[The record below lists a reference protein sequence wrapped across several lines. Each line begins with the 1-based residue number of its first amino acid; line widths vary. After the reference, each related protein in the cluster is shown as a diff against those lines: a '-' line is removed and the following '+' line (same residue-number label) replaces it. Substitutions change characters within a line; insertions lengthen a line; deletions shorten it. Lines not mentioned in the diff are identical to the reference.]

1 MMHPTDQRL
10 EAFCDG
16 TLPKGERA
24 GIESHLTGC
33 STCRGEVNEW
43 RSLFIALAGLPHL
56 TPAPGFALRV
66 MAHVQIPRPWHVRAS
81 ALVAKAL
88 PHTTPGWA
96 FAVLLLAIP
105 ALAAG
110 SLAFW
115 LLSKSYLTAAGLWA
129 FATDRFAMGANRL
142 VSGAFSAAIETDVM
156 AWLVQS
162 TGTFLDA
169 AGLRGLGAVAVAGAG
184 LTLLSIWVLYRNL
197 SRTTPSRGTS
207 HVTFSF

>member
-1 MMHPTDQRL
+1 
-10 EAFCDG
+10 
-16 TLPKGERA
+16 
-24 GIESHLTGC
+24 
-33 STCRGEVNEW
+33 
-43 RSLFIALAGLPHL
+43 
-56 TPAPGFALRV
+56 
-66 MAHVQIPRPWHVRAS
+66 
-81 ALVAKAL
+81 
-88 PHTTPGWA
+88 
-96 FAVLLLAIP
+96 
-105 ALAAG
+105 
-110 SLAFW
+110 
-115 LLSKSYLTAAGLWA
+115 
-129 FATDRFAMGANRL
+129 MGANRL